1 MKVLAIDCL
10 TRFLLSWKGGKK
22 GEPETGYT
30 RYLLP
35 PLPEVY
41 DGSAKVRQEQEEIQ
55 NPSRAK
61 IRERAAPRPLTI
73 NHRSSFKTASNPELL
88 HYLDPKATQL
98 VFIELD
104 LANVSG
110 DFCF

>member
-1 MKVLAIDCL
+1 MYI
-10 TRFLLSWKGGKK
+10 SGGKEEK

-88 HYLDPKATQL
+88 LYYLDPKATQL
-98 VFIELD
+98 VLLNWI
-104 LANVSG
+104 
-110 DFCF
+110 

>member
-1 MKVLAIDCL
+1 MEE
-10 TRFLLSWKGGKK
+10 K

-61 IRERAAPRPLTI
+61 IRF
-73 NHRSSFKTASNPELL
+73 S
-88 HYLDPKATQL
+88 
-98 VFIELD
+98 FIELD

-110 DFCF
+110 DLCFSN